1 MPLMPL
7 IIDIIIDIDII
18 TPLAYITPLLLF
30 YYITILLPLR
40 RHIIDAITP
49 PLMPLIY

>member
-18 TPLAYITPLLLF
+18 TPLAVHYAIIIVLLH
-30 YYITILLPLR
+30 YD
-40 RHIIDAITP
+40 IIAITP
-49 PLMPLIY
+49 PHY